1 MELNHDSIFAPEVP
15 TEIHGVKVMRQ
26 TSDAKLAELGVT
38 SWQLS
43 VFFPILLISFFYL
56 YKFHFDG
63 IKYIEIRV
71 LNSIFIP

>member
-43 VFFPILLISFFYL
+43 VFFPILLTFFY
-56 YKFHFDG
+56 
-63 IKYIEIRV
+63 I
-71 LNSIFIP
+71 